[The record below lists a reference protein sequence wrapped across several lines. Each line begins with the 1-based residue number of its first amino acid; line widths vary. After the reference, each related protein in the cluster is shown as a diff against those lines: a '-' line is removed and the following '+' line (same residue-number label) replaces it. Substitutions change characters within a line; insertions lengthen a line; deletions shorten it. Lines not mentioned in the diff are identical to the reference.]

1 MFKIT
6 KVEKMNTRN
15 IFFLISIIFAISCE
29 NDKKDMNETMAPIAK
44 KVPKELIVH
53 NDVRVDNYYWLN
65 NKEDQEVINYLKDE
79 NSYYESLTTHTKD
92 FEEELFLEMKG
103 RIKEDDSSVPYKKN
117 GYWYVTRFEKG
128 KEYPIFSRHKDTLEA
143 PEEIMFN
150 GNEMAKGHEYFKIGG
165 ISISP
170 DNSLAVF
177 SVDTISRRQYTLKIK
192 NLITGEIYQDII
204 EDTTGAAVWANDN
217 KTIFYTKKDSVTLR
231 SDKVYRHKFTT
242 NAVDDILIFQEED
255 DTFGAGVFK
264 TKSKKY
270 IVIISYST
278 LTTEM
283 RILNAD
289 TPEEEFTIFSPRVR
303 GLEYSISHY
312 NDCFYVLTNRVYLF

>member
-231 SDKVYRHKFTT
+231 SDKV
-242 NAVDDILIFQEED
+242 
-255 DTFGAGVFK
+255 
-264 TKSKKY
+264 
-270 IVIISYST
+270 
-278 LTTEM
+278 
-283 RILNAD
+283 
-289 TPEEEFTIFSPRVR
+289 
-303 GLEYSISHY
+303 
-312 NDCFYVLTNRVYLF
+312 